1 MNQKLRILALLT
13 GAAALGCSGTINSD
27 TGTPPGQGGPGP
39 SGAPGSTPGGP
50 SGGNNPSS
58 PPPSN
63 VGALNDTATVPG
75 PAPLR
80 RLTTFEYNNTVR
92 DLLGVTTTDG
102 AKLTDD
108 QGSSDSGFV
117 KGGSITGSTDA
128 RSVMTSAEDIA
139 SAAVAKLATILPC
152 KAVPSDRPGQDTCAD
167 QFVDKFGLRAFR
179 RPLSMTES
187 ADLKALYRAH
197 RAAPLSEPFDQA
209 IGAVISAVL
218 QTPYFL
224 YHWEQAA
231 EGATKDGQ
239 LVRLGGFELAS
250 RLSYLF
256 WATMP
261 DDALFTSAQTGKLNS
276 PDDVARE
283 AQRLLA
289 DDRARAGLGDF
300 FDQYLELGNMFDLPK
315 DQGSLPLYSTDLV
328 QSMINE
334 SHNFVASLFFGPK
347 ADGKMDTL
355 LTSSTSVIDGGLA
368 KLYGVPSVTGTDS
381 KSADLDGTKRAGIFT
396 QAAFLTAKADAT
408 DSHPVKRG
416 DAILRRV
423 LCTEL
428 IIPATLVVPPLP
440 EPVPGQTTRE
450 RFSVHHESPCASCHQ
465 MIDPIGFSF
474 EHYDAIGGYRT
485 TDAGKPIDAT
495 GQFSVGSKMLKFD
508 GAVELMK
515 GLAQTTEAKDCMA
528 TQWLRYTLRR
538 REVGTED
545 PTLKVLKD
553 AVSSGDLRQLM
564 IASTKARTFTHR
576 ALSPGEVAQ

>member
-1 MNQKLRILALLT
+1 MNQKLRILALLI
-13 GAAALGCSGTINSD
+13 GAAALGCSGTINRD
-27 TGTPPGQGGPGP
+27 TGTPPSGPG
-39 SGAPGSTPGGP
+39 GSPTPGGP
-50 SGGNNPSS
+50 GATPGGPGGPTVT

-63 VGALNDTATVPG
+63 AGALNDSATVPG

-80 RLTTFEYNNTVR
+80 RLTTLEYNNTIR
-92 DLLGVTTTDG
+92 DLLGITTSDG
-102 AKLTDD
+102 SKLTDD

-128 RSVMTSAEDIA
+128 RSVLTSAEDIA
-139 SAAVAKLATILPC
+139 TQAVTKLATLLPC
-152 KAVPSDRPGQDTCAD
+152 KAIPADRAAQDSCAD
-167 QFVDKFGLRAFR
+167 QFVEKFGLRAFR
-179 RPLSMTES
+179 RPLSTTEL
-187 ADLKALYRAH
+187 ADLKGLYRAH
-197 RAAPLSEPFDQA
+197 RDAPLSEPFDQA
-209 IGAVISAVL
+209 IGAVITAVL

-231 EGATKDGQ
+231 EGAVKDGN

-261 DDALFTSAQTGKLNS
+261 DDALLTSAQMGKLNS

-283 AQRLLA
+283 AQRLLT
-289 DDRARAGLGDF
+289 DDRAKAGLGDF
-300 FDQYLELGNMFDLPK
+300 FEQYLELGNMFDLPK
-315 DQGSLPLYSTDLV
+315 DQASLPLYSTALV
-328 QSMINE
+328 QSMIDE
-334 SHNFVASLFFGPK
+334 THNFVASLFFGAK
-347 ADGKMDTL
+347 ADGKFDTL
-355 LTSSTSVIDGGLA
+355 MTSSTSVIDGGLA
-368 KLYGVPSVTGTDS
+368 KLYGVNAGTGTGAQ
-381 KSADLDGTKRAGIFT
+381 SADIDATKRAGIFT

-423 LCTEL
+423 MCTEL

-440 EPVPGQTTRE
+440 EPLPGQTTRE
-450 RFSVHHESPCASCHQ
+450 RFSMHHESPCATCHQ
-465 MIDPIGFSF
+465 LIDPIGFSF

-485 TDAGKPIDAT
+485 TDAGKPVDST
-495 GQFSVGSKMLKFD
+495 GMVALASKMMKFD
-508 GAVELMK
+508 SATDLLK
-515 GLAQTTEAKDCMA
+515 QIAQTSEAKDCMA

-553 AVSSGDLRQLM
+553 AIGAGGDLRQLI